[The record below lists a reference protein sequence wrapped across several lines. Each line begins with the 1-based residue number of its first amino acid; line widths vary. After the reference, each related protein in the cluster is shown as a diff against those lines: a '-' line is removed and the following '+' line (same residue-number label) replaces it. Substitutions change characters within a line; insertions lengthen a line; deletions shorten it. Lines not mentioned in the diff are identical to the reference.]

1 MSIIMHNKMIAIVMT
16 IFLLSTSSS
25 SCSTLAFMVDSN
37 NNARL
42 CPATTLQMSS
52 IGGGSEDNPNSSN
65 NGDSDDDNP
74 LNEWIQR
81 RDTENVRRYRE
92 QFSEGRLPISYGA
105 INDEN
110 ESTGRFGALS
120 QDTSSHNNENDDAI
134 DATSSSTSNDSSTGG
149 LSRSKEPNPYL
160 NVVSRLAPSDL
171 ISKFTSSA
179 SPRVQ
184 DAVRTTVLGLIGGL
198 PQMAFETKTIA
209 TGERL

>member
-1 MSIIMHNKMIAIVMT
+1 
-16 IFLLSTSSS
+16 
-25 SCSTLAFMVDSN
+25 MVDSN

-105 INDEN
+105 INEDEN
-110 ESTGRFGALS
+110 ESTGQFGPLS